1 MKIHGKRLLALV
13 LSLVLCLGLLPGAA
27 LAADS
32 EVDYSKMK
40 EKFAEDSEEAK
51 TWPIYQ
57 DMDNWNLLVSN
68 EGRKYFQDGG
78 WDYILYPSFY
88 EDIFMHGSLKDPYD
102 VGVDIPRGATEVYAD
117 YYWMLTQYMEAS
129 FNLVEDYEND
139 KELLFDYL
147 TMPFR
152 YYFATSGYA
161 KRVYTDEYGLEE
173 AVYSKG
179 DDHFV
184 IPSWKK
190 AQAVKNESGVVYVVH
205 FKCPVAAETTAHTF
219 TGEQPSSWARDQVGL
234 AIDAGI
240 VPQALQSRYTD
251 TATRADFCALVVA
264 LLEKYLGWELTAEET
279 FTDTD
284 DINVRKAA
292 TLGVVQGVGNGAF
305 NPNGE
310 LTREQ
315 AATMLERTY
324 RASLRYLQ
332 GSGTSSFADSASVS
346 SWAADAVAKME
357 NSGIMT
363 GVGNNRFDPQGPYS
377 REQSI
382 MTMYRLY
389 RLFEPAQGKPA
400 YQEAAPIEVD
410 GLSQVYIGLN
420 YIYTRLKFPS
430 TMEVLRIRHGYYD
443 RTGMSDAIFSDTDEY
458 YAVSIMVKAMNSLGA
473 MVSDT
478 YVFLIDLTTGE
489 TEYDLINRAEDN
501 VDYAWGGAKLN
512 WMDVLTEALQIGGGG
527 MLENECTP
535 EEVADLVRMVQE
547 ANS

>member
-1 MKIHGKRLLALV
+1 MKKHWKRLLSLLMA
-13 LSLVLCLGLLPGAA
+13 LVLCLGLMPGAA
-27 LAADS
+27 LAAEE
-32 EVDYSKMK
+32 EVDYSEMT
-40 EKFAEDSEEAK
+40 EKFAEDAEEAK

-57 DMDNWNLLVSN
+57 DMDNWNLLVSD
-68 EGRKYFQDGG
+68 EGRKYFQDSG
-78 WDYILYPSFY
+78 WEYMLYPSFY
-88 EDIFMHGSLKDPYD
+88 EDVFMHGTLKDPYD
-102 VGVDIPRGATEVYAD
+102 AGVDIPRGATEVYAD
-117 YYWMLTQYMEAS
+117 YYWMLDQYFAAS
-129 FNLVEDYEND
+129 FNLVDDYND
-139 KELLFDYL
+139 KDAIFDYL

-152 YYFATSGYA
+152 YYFATCGYA
-161 KRVYTDEYGLEE
+161 KRMYTDEYGQQE

-179 DDHFV
+179 DDHYV
-184 IPSWKK
+184 ILARQK
-190 AQAVKNESGVVYVVH
+190 AQAVKNESSVVYVVH
-205 FKCPVAAETTAHTF
+205 FKCPVAAETTTHTF
-219 TGEQPSSWARDQVGL
+219 AGEQPSSWAKDQVGL

-240 VPQALQSRYTD
+240 VPQALQSRYTA

-264 LLEKYLGWELTAEET
+264 MLEKYLGWELTAEET

-292 TLGVVQGVGNGAF
+292 TLGIVQGVGNGAF

-332 GSGTSSFADSASVS
+332 GGGTSGFADSASVS

-357 NSGIMT
+357 NSGIMN
-363 GVGNNRFDPQGPYS
+363 GVGNNRFDPQGAYS

-389 RLFEPAQGKPA
+389 RLFEPAQGMPA
-400 YQEAAPIEVD
+400 YQEAAPTEVD
-410 GLSQVYIGLN
+410 GLGQVYIGLN
-420 YIYTRLKFPS
+420 YIYNNLKFPS

-443 RTGMSDAIFSDTDEY
+443 RTGMSDAILSDTDEY

-478 YVFLIDLTTGE
+478 YVFLTDLTTGK
-489 TEYDLINRAEDN
+489 TYYNLI
-501 VDYAWGGAKLN
+501 DYAADNADYGWGASKLN
-512 WMDVLTEALQIGGGG
+512 WLEVETEALQIGGGG
-527 MLENECTP
+527 MLEHECTP
-535 EEVADLVRMVQE
+535 EEEADLVRMVQE

>member
-1 MKIHGKRLLALV
+1 MKKHWKRLLSLLLA
-13 LSLVLCLGLLPGAA
+13 LVLCLGLMPGAA
-27 LAADS
+27 LAAEE
-32 EVDYSKMK
+32 EVDYSEMT
-40 EKFAEDSEEAK
+40 EKFAEDTEEAK

-57 DMDNWNLLVSN
+57 DMDNWNLLVSD

-78 WDYILYPSFY
+78 WDYMLYPSFY
-88 EDIFMHGSLKDPYD
+88 EDVFMHGSLKDPYD

-117 YYWMLTQYMEAS
+117 YYWMLTQYMQAG

-139 KELLFDYL
+139 KDLIFDYM

-152 YYFATSGYA
+152 YYFATCGYA

-179 DDHFV
+179 DDHYV

-190 AQAVKNESGVVYVVH
+190 AQAVKNESGVMYVVH
-205 FKCPVAAETTAHTF
+205 FKCPVAAETTTHTF
-219 TGEQPSSWARDQVGL
+219 TGEQPSSWAKDQVGL

-240 VPQALQSRYTD
+240 VPQALQSRYTA

-264 LLEKYLGWELTAEET
+264 MLEKYLGWELTAEET

-292 TLGVVQGVGNGAF
+292 TLGIVQGVGNGAF
-305 NPNGE
+305 DPNGE

-332 GSGTSSFADSASVS
+332 GGGTSGFADSSSVS

-389 RLFEPAQGKPA
+389 RLFEPAQGMPA
-400 YQEAAPIEVD
+400 YQEAAPTEVD
-410 GLSQVYIGLN
+410 GLGQVYIGLN

>member
-1 MKIHGKRLLALV
+1 MKKHWKRLLSLLMA
-13 LSLVLCLGLLPGAA
+13 LVLCLGLMPGAA
-27 LAADS
+27 LAAEE
-32 EVDYSKMK
+32 EVDYSEMT
-40 EKFAEDSEEAK
+40 EKFAEDAEEAK

-57 DMDNWNLLVSN
+57 DMDNWNLLVSD
-68 EGRKYFQDGG
+68 EGRKYFQDSG
-78 WDYILYPSFY
+78 WEYMLYPSFY
-88 EDIFMHGSLKDPYD
+88 EDVFMHGTLKDPYD
-102 VGVDIPRGATEVYAD
+102 AGVDIPRGATEVYAD
-117 YYWMLTQYMEAS
+117 YYWMLDQYFAAS
-129 FNLVEDYEND
+129 FNLVDDYND
-139 KELLFDYL
+139 KDAIFDYL

-152 YYFATSGYA
+152 YYFATCGYA
-161 KRVYTDEYGLEE
+161 KRMYTDEYGQQE

-179 DDHFV
+179 DDHYV
-184 IPSWKK
+184 ILARQK
-190 AQAVKNESGVVYVVH
+190 AQAVKNESSVVYVVH
-205 FKCPVAAETTAHTF
+205 FKCPVAAETTTHTF
-219 TGEQPSSWARDQVGL
+219 AGEQPSSWAKDQVGL

-292 TLGVVQGVGNGAF
+292 TLGIVQGVGNGAF

-382 MTMYRLY
+382 MTMFRLY
-389 RLFEPAQGKPA
+389 RLFLPTEGKPA
-400 YQEAAPIEVD
+400 YQEAAPTEVD
-410 GLSQVYIGLN
+410 GLGQVYIGLN
-420 YIYTRLKFPS
+420 YIYPRLKFPS

-443 RTGMSDAIFSDTDEY
+443 RTGMSDAILSDTDEY
-458 YAVSIMVKAMNSLGA
+458 YAVSIMLKAMNSLGA

-478 YVFLIDLTTGE
+478 YVFLTDLTTGK
-489 TEYDLINRAEDN
+489 TYYNLI
-501 VDYAWGGAKLN
+501 DYAGDNADYGWGSAKLN
-512 WMDVLTEALQIGGGG
+512 WLEVETEALQIGGGG
-527 MLENECTP
+527 MLEHECTP

>member
-1 MKIHGKRLLALV
+1 MKKHWKRLLSLLMA
-13 LSLVLCLGLLPGAA
+13 LVLCLGLMPGAA
-27 LAADS
+27 LAAEE
-32 EVDYSKMK
+32 EVDYSEMT
-40 EKFAEDSEEAK
+40 EKFAEDAEEAK

-57 DMDNWNLLVSN
+57 DMDNWNLLVSD
-68 EGRKYFQDGG
+68 EGRKYFQDSG
-78 WDYILYPSFY
+78 WEYMLYPSFY
-88 EDIFMHGSLKDPYD
+88 EDVFMHGTLKDPYD
-102 VGVDIPRGATEVYAD
+102 AGVDIPRGATEVYAD
-117 YYWMLTQYMEAS
+117 YYWMLDQYFAAS
-129 FNLVEDYEND
+129 FNLVDDYND
-139 KELLFDYL
+139 KDAIFDYL

-152 YYFATSGYA
+152 YYFATCGYA
-161 KRVYTDEYGLEE
+161 KRMYTDEYGQQE

-179 DDHFV
+179 DDHYV
-184 IPSWKK
+184 ILARQK
-190 AQAVKNESGVVYVVH
+190 AQAVKNESSVVYVVH
-205 FKCPVAAETTAHTF
+205 FKCPVAAETTTHTF
-219 TGEQPSSWARDQVGL
+219 AGEQPSSWAKDQVGL

-264 LLEKYLGWELTAEET
+264 LIEEYWGEAITAEET

-292 TLGVVQGVGNGAF
+292 TLGIVQGVGNGAF

-324 RASLRYLQ
+324 QVSRRILQ
-332 GSGTSSFADSASVS
+332 GGGASSFADSSSVS
-346 SWAADAVAKME
+346 PWAADAVAKME

-363 GVGNNRFDPQGPYS
+363 GVGNNRFDPKGAYS

-389 RLFEPAQGKPA
+389 RLFEPAQGMPA
-400 YQEAAPIEVD
+400 YQEAAPTEVD
-410 GLSQVYIGLN
+410 GLGQVYIGLN
-420 YIYTRLKFPS
+420 YVYTRLKFPS

-443 RTGMSDAIFSDTDEY
+443 RTGMSDAILSDTDEY
-458 YAVSIMVKAMNSLGA
+458 YAVSIMLKAMNSLGA

-478 YVFLIDLTTGE
+478 YVFLTDLTTGK
-489 TEYDLINRAEDN
+489 TYYNLI
-501 VDYAWGGAKLN
+501 DYAGDNADYGWGSAKLN
-512 WMDVLTEALQIGGGG
+512 WLEVETEALQIGGGG
-527 MLENECTP
+527 MLEHECTP

>member
-1 MKIHGKRLLALV
+1 MKKHWKRLLSLLMA
-13 LSLVLCLGLLPGAA
+13 LVLCLGLMPGAA
-27 LAADS
+27 LAAEE
-32 EVDYSKMK
+32 EVDYSEMT
-40 EKFAEDSEEAK
+40 EKFAEDAEEAK

-57 DMDNWNLLVSN
+57 DMDNWNLLVSD
-68 EGRKYFQDGG
+68 EGRKYFQDSG
-78 WDYILYPSFY
+78 WEYMLYPSFY
-88 EDIFMHGSLKDPYD
+88 EDVFMHGTLKDPYD
-102 VGVDIPRGATEVYAD
+102 AGVDIPRGATEVYAD
-117 YYWMLTQYMEAS
+117 YYWMLDQYFAAS
-129 FNLVEDYEND
+129 FNLVDDYND
-139 KELLFDYL
+139 KDAIFDYL

-152 YYFATSGYA
+152 YYFATCGYA
-161 KRVYTDEYGLEE
+161 KRMYTDEYGQQE

-179 DDHFV
+179 DDHYV
-184 IPSWKK
+184 ILARQK
-190 AQAVKNESGVVYVVH
+190 AQAVKNESSVVYVVH
-205 FKCPVAAETTAHTF
+205 FKCPVAAETTTHTF
-219 TGEQPSSWARDQVGL
+219 AGEQPSSWAKDQVGL

-292 TLGVVQGVGNGAF
+292 TLGIVQGVGNGAF

-382 MTMYRLY
+382 MTMFRLY
-389 RLFEPAQGKPA
+389 RLFEPAQGMPA
-400 YQEAAPIEVD
+400 YQEAAPTEVD
-410 GLSQVYIGLN
+410 GLGQVYIGLN
-420 YIYTRLKFPS
+420 YIYTRLKVPS
-430 TMEVLRIRHGYYD
+430 SMEVLRIRHGYYD
-443 RTGMSDAIFSDTDEY
+443 RTGLSDAVLSDTDEY
-458 YAVSIMVKAMNSLGA
+458 YAVSIMLKAMNSLGV

-478 YVFLIDLTTGE
+478 YVFLTDLTTGK
-489 TEYDLINRAEDN
+489 TYYNLI
-501 VDYAWGGAKLN
+501 DYAGDNADYGWGSAKLN
-512 WMDVLTEALQIGGGG
+512 WLEVETEALQIGGGG
-527 MLENECTP
+527 MLEHECTP

>member
-1 MKIHGKRLLALV
+1 MKKHWKRLLSLLMA
-13 LSLVLCLGLLPGAA
+13 LVLCLGLMPGAA
-27 LAADS
+27 LAAEE
-32 EVDYSKMK
+32 EVDYSEMT
-40 EKFAEDSEEAK
+40 EKFAEDAEEAK

-57 DMDNWNLLVSN
+57 DMDNWNLLVSD
-68 EGRKYFQDGG
+68 EGRKYFQDSG
-78 WDYILYPSFY
+78 WEYMLYPSFY
-88 EDIFMHGSLKDPYD
+88 EDVFMHGTLKDPYD
-102 VGVDIPRGATEVYAD
+102 AGVDIPRGATEVYAD
-117 YYWMLTQYMEAS
+117 YYWMLDQYFAAS
-129 FNLVEDYEND
+129 FNLVDDYND
-139 KELLFDYL
+139 KDAIFDYL

-152 YYFATSGYA
+152 YYFATCGYA
-161 KRVYTDEYGLEE
+161 KRMYTDEYGQQE

-179 DDHFV
+179 DDHYV
-184 IPSWKK
+184 ILARQK
-190 AQAVKNESGVVYVVH
+190 AQAVKNESSVVYVVH
-205 FKCPVAAETTAHTF
+205 FKCPVAVETTTHTF
-219 TGEQPSSWARDQVGL
+219 AGEQPSSWAKDQVGL

-264 LLEKYLGWELTAEET
+264 LIEEYWGEAITAEET

-292 TLGVVQGVGNGAF
+292 TLGIVQGVGNGAF

-363 GVGNNRFDPQGPYS
+363 GVGNNRFDPKGAYS

-382 MTMYRLY
+382 MTMFRLY
-389 RLFEPAQGKPA
+389 RLFEPAQGMPA
-400 YQEAAPIEVD
+400 YQEAAPTEVD
-410 GLSQVYIGLN
+410 GLGQVYIGLN

-443 RTGMSDAIFSDTDEY
+443 RTGMSDAILSDTDEY
-458 YAVSIMVKAMNSLGA
+458 YAVSIMLKAMNSLGA

-478 YVFLIDLTTGE
+478 YVFLTDLTTGK
-489 TEYDLINRAEDN
+489 TYYNLI
-501 VDYAWGGAKLN
+501 DYAGDNADYGWGSAKLN
-512 WMDVLTEALQIGGGG
+512 WLEVETEALQIGGGG
-527 MLENECTP
+527 MLEHECTP

>member
-1 MKIHGKRLLALV
+1 MKKHWKRLLSLLMA
-13 LSLVLCLGLLPGAA
+13 LVLCLGLMPGAA
-27 LAADS
+27 LAAEE
-32 EVDYSKMK
+32 EVDYSEMT
-40 EKFAEDSEEAK
+40 EKFAEDAEEAK

-57 DMDNWNLLVSN
+57 DMDNWNLLVSD
-68 EGRKYFQDGG
+68 EGRKYFQDSG
-78 WDYILYPSFY
+78 WEYMLYPSFY
-88 EDIFMHGSLKDPYD
+88 EDVFMHGTLKDPYD
-102 VGVDIPRGATEVYAD
+102 AGVDIPRGATEVYAD
-117 YYWMLTQYMEAS
+117 YYWMLDQYFAAS
-129 FNLVEDYEND
+129 FNLVDDYND
-139 KELLFDYL
+139 KDAIFDYL

-152 YYFATSGYA
+152 YYFATCGYA
-161 KRVYTDEYGLEE
+161 KRMYTDEYGQQE

-179 DDHFV
+179 DDHYV
-184 IPSWKK
+184 ILARQK
-190 AQAVKNESGVVYVVH
+190 AQAVKNESSVVYVVH
-205 FKCPVAAETTAHTF
+205 FKCPVAAETTTHTF
-219 TGEQPSSWARDQVGL
+219 TGEQPSSWAKDQVGL

-292 TLGVVQGVGNGAF
+292 TLGIVQGVGNGAF

-363 GVGNNRFDPQGPYS
+363 GVGNNRFDPKGAYS

-389 RLFEPAQGKPA
+389 RLFEPAQGMPA
-400 YQEAAPIEVD
+400 YQEAAPTEVD
-410 GLSQVYIGLN
+410 GLGQVYIGLN
-420 YIYTRLKFPS
+420 YVYTRLKVPS
-430 TMEVLRIRHGYYD
+430 SMEVLRIRHGYYD
-443 RTGMSDAIFSDTDEY
+443 RTGMSDAILSDTDEY
-458 YAVSIMVKAMNSLGA
+458 YAVSIMLKAMNSLGV

-478 YVFLIDLTTGE
+478 YVFLTDLTTGK
-489 TEYDLINRAEDN
+489 TYYNLI
-501 VDYAWGGAKLN
+501 DYAGDNADYGWGSAKLN
-512 WMDVLTEALQIGGGG
+512 WLEVETEALQIGGGG
-527 MLENECTP
+527 MLEHECTP

>member
-1 MKIHGKRLLALV
+1 M
-13 LSLVLCLGLLPGAA
+13 
-27 LAADS
+27 
-32 EVDYSKMK
+32 
-40 EKFAEDSEEAK
+40 
-51 TWPIYQ
+51 
-57 DMDNWNLLVSN
+57 
-68 EGRKYFQDGG
+68 
-78 WDYILYPSFY
+78 
-88 EDIFMHGSLKDPYD
+88 
-102 VGVDIPRGATEVYAD
+102 
-117 YYWMLTQYMEAS
+117 
-129 FNLVEDYEND
+129 EDYEND

-152 YYFATSGYA
+152 YYFATCGYA

-179 DDHFV
+179 EDHFV

-219 TGEQPSSWARDQVGL
+219 TGEQPSSWAKDQVGL

-240 VPQALQSRYTD
+240 VPQSLQSRYTD
-251 TATRADFCALVVA
+251 TTTRADFCALVVA
-264 LLEKYLGWELTAEET
+264 LIEKYAGEELPAEEP

-284 DINVRKAA
+284 DLNVRKAA
-292 TLGVVQGVGNGAF
+292 WLGIVQGVGNGAF
-305 NPNGE
+305 NPDGE

-324 RASLRYLQ
+324 RASLRILQ
-332 GSGTSSFADSASVS
+332 GDGTSGFADASSVS

-357 NSGIMT
+357 NSGIMA
-363 GVGNNRFDPQGPYS
+363 GVGNNQFKPQDSYS

-382 MTMYRLY
+382 MTMFRLY
-389 RLFEPAQGKPA
+389 RLFLPTEGKPA

-410 GLSQVYIGLN
+410 GLGQVYIGLN
-420 YIYTRLKFPS
+420 YIYPRLKFPS

-443 RTGMSDAIFSDTDEY
+443 RTGLSDAVLSDTDEY
-458 YAVSIMVKAMNSLGA
+458 YAVSIMLKAMNSLGA

-478 YVFLIDLTTGE
+478 YVFLFDLTTGE
-489 TEYDLINRAEDN
+489 TYYDLINYAGDIADN
-501 VDYAWGGAKLN
+501 AWGGGKLN
-512 WMDVLTEALQIGGGG
+512 WMEVETEALGIGGGG
-527 MLENECTP
+527 MLENECSP
-535 EEVADLVRMVQE
+535 EEVAELVRMVQE

>member
-32 EVDYSKMK
+32 EVDYSEMK

-57 DMDNWNLLVSN
+57 DMDNWNLLVSD

-190 AQAVKNESGVVYVVH
+190 AQAVKNESSVVYVVH
-205 FKCPVAAETTAHTF
+205 FKC
-219 TGEQPSSWARDQVGL
+219 R
-234 AIDAGI
+234 
-240 VPQALQSRYTD
+240 
-251 TATRADFCALVVA
+251 
-264 LLEKYLGWELTAEET
+264 
-279 FTDTD
+279 
-284 DINVRKAA
+284 
-292 TLGVVQGVGNGAF
+292 
-305 NPNGE
+305 
-310 LTREQ
+310 
-315 AATMLERTY
+315 
-324 RASLRYLQ
+324 
-332 GSGTSSFADSASVS
+332 
-346 SWAADAVAKME
+346 
-357 NSGIMT
+357 
-363 GVGNNRFDPQGPYS
+363 
-377 REQSI
+377 
-382 MTMYRLY
+382 
-389 RLFEPAQGKPA
+389 
-400 YQEAAPIEVD
+400 
-410 GLSQVYIGLN
+410 
-420 YIYTRLKFPS
+420 
-430 TMEVLRIRHGYYD
+430 
-443 RTGMSDAIFSDTDEY
+443 
-458 YAVSIMVKAMNSLGA
+458 
-473 MVSDT
+473 
-478 YVFLIDLTTGE
+478 
-489 TEYDLINRAEDN
+489 
-501 VDYAWGGAKLN
+501 
-512 WMDVLTEALQIGGGG
+512 
-527 MLENECTP
+527 
-535 EEVADLVRMVQE
+535 
-547 ANS
+547 

>member
-1 MKIHGKRLLALV
+1 MKKHWKRLLSLLMA
-13 LSLVLCLGLLPGAA
+13 LVLCLGLMPGAA
-27 LAADS
+27 LAAEE
-32 EVDYSKMK
+32 EVDYSEMT
-40 EKFAEDSEEAK
+40 EKFAEDAEEAK

-57 DMDNWNLLVSN
+57 DMDNWNLLVSD
-68 EGRKYFQDGG
+68 EGRKYFQDSG
-78 WDYILYPSFY
+78 WEYMLYPSFY
-88 EDIFMHGSLKDPYD
+88 EDVFMHGTLKDPYD
-102 VGVDIPRGATEVYAD
+102 AGVDIPRGATEVYAD
-117 YYWMLTQYMEAS
+117 YYWMLDQYFAAS
-129 FNLVEDYEND
+129 FNLVDDYND
-139 KELLFDYL
+139 KDAIFDYL

-152 YYFATSGYA
+152 YYFATCGYA
-161 KRVYTDEYGLEE
+161 KRMYTDEYGQQE

-179 DDHFV
+179 DDHYV
-184 IPSWKK
+184 ILARQK
-190 AQAVKNESGVVYVVH
+190 AQAVKNESSVVYVVH
-205 FKCPVAAETTAHTF
+205 FKCPVAAETTTHTF
-219 TGEQPSSWARDQVGL
+219 AGEQPSSWAKDQVGL

-264 LLEKYLGWELTAEET
+264 LIEEYWGEAITAEET

-292 TLGVVQGVGNGAF
+292 TLGIVQGVGNGAF

-324 RASLRYLQ
+324 QVSRRILQ
-332 GSGTSSFADSASVS
+332 GGGASSFADSSSVS
-346 SWAADAVAKME
+346 PWAADAVAKME

-389 RLFEPAQGKPA
+389 RLFEPAQGMPA

-410 GLSQVYIGLN
+410 GLGQVYIGLN
-420 YIYTRLKFPS
+420 YIYPRLKVPS
-430 TMEVLRIRHGYYD
+430 SMEVLRIRHGYYD
-443 RTGMSDAIFSDTDEY
+443 RTGMSDAILSDTDEY
-458 YAVSIMVKAMNSLGA
+458 YAVSIMLKAMNSLGV

-478 YVFLIDLTTGE
+478 YVFLTDLTTGK
-489 TEYDLINRAEDN
+489 TYYNLI
-501 VDYAWGGAKLN
+501 DYAGDNADYGWGSAKLN
-512 WMDVLTEALQIGGGG
+512 WLEVETEALQIGGGG
-527 MLENECTP
+527 MLEHECTP

>member
-1 MKIHGKRLLALV
+1 MKKHWKRLLSLLMA
-13 LSLVLCLGLLPGAA
+13 LVLCLGLMPGAA
-27 LAADS
+27 LAAEE
-32 EVDYSKMK
+32 EVDYSEMT
-40 EKFAEDSEEAK
+40 EKFAEDAEEAK

-57 DMDNWNLLVSN
+57 DMDNWNLLVSD
-68 EGRKYFQDGG
+68 EGRKYFQDSG
-78 WDYILYPSFY
+78 WEYMLYPSFY
-88 EDIFMHGSLKDPYD
+88 EDVFMHGTLKDPYD
-102 VGVDIPRGATEVYAD
+102 AGVDIPRGATEVYAD
-117 YYWMLTQYMEAS
+117 YYWMLDQYFAAS
-129 FNLVEDYEND
+129 FNLVDDYND
-139 KELLFDYL
+139 KDAIFDYL

-152 YYFATSGYA
+152 YYFATCGYA
-161 KRVYTDEYGLEE
+161 KRMYTDEYGQQE

-179 DDHFV
+179 DDHYV
-184 IPSWKK
+184 ILARQK
-190 AQAVKNESGVVYVVH
+190 AQAVKNESSVVYVVH
-205 FKCPVAAETTAHTF
+205 FKCPVAAETTTHTF
-219 TGEQPSSWARDQVGL
+219 AGEQPSSWAKDQVGL

-264 LLEKYLGWELTAEET
+264 LIEEYWGEAITAEET

-292 TLGVVQGVGNGAF
+292 TLGIVQGVGNGAF

-324 RASLRYLQ
+324 QVSRRILQ
-332 GSGTSSFADSASVS
+332 GGGASSFADSSSVS
-346 SWAADAVAKME
+346 PWAADAVAKME

-389 RLFEPAQGKPA
+389 RLFEPAQGMPA
-400 YQEAAPIEVD
+400 YQEAAPTEVD
-410 GLSQVYIGLN
+410 GLGQVYIGLN
-420 YIYTRLKFPS
+420 YVYTRLKFPS

-443 RTGMSDAIFSDTDEY
+443 RTGMSDAILSDTDEY
-458 YAVSIMVKAMNSLGA
+458 YAVSIMLKAMNSLGA

-478 YVFLIDLTTGE
+478 YVFLTDLTTGK
-489 TEYDLINRAEDN
+489 TYYNLI
-501 VDYAWGGAKLN
+501 DYAGDNADYGWGSAKLN
-512 WMDVLTEALQIGGGG
+512 WLEVETEALQIGGGG
-527 MLENECTP
+527 MLEHECTP

>member
-1 MKIHGKRLLALV
+1 MKKHWKRLLSLLMA
-13 LSLVLCLGLLPGAA
+13 LVLCLGLMPGAA
-27 LAADS
+27 LAAEE
-32 EVDYSKMK
+32 EVDYSEMT
-40 EKFAEDSEEAK
+40 EKFAEDAEEAK

-57 DMDNWNLLVSN
+57 DMDNWNLLVSD
-68 EGRKYFQDGG
+68 EGRKYFQDSG
-78 WDYILYPSFY
+78 WEYMLYPSFY
-88 EDIFMHGSLKDPYD
+88 EDVFMHGTLKDPYD
-102 VGVDIPRGATEVYAD
+102 AGVDIPRGATEVYAD
-117 YYWMLTQYMEAS
+117 YYWMLDQYFAAS
-129 FNLVEDYEND
+129 FNLVDDYND
-139 KELLFDYL
+139 KDAIFDYL

-152 YYFATSGYA
+152 YYFATCGYA
-161 KRVYTDEYGLEE
+161 KRMYTDEYGQQE

-179 DDHFV
+179 DDHYV
-184 IPSWKK
+184 ILARQK
-190 AQAVKNESGVVYVVH
+190 AQAVKNESSVVYVVH
-205 FKCPVAAETTAHTF
+205 FKCPVAAETTTHTF
-219 TGEQPSSWARDQVGL
+219 TGEQPSSWAKDQVGL

-292 TLGVVQGVGNGAF
+292 TLGIVQGVGNGAF

-332 GSGTSSFADSASVS
+332 GGGTSSFADSSSVS

-357 NSGIMT
+357 NSGIMN
-363 GVGNNRFDPQGPYS
+363 GVGSNRFDPQGAYS

-389 RLFEPAQGKPA
+389 RLFEPAQGMPA
-400 YQEAAPIEVD
+400 YQEAAPTEVD
-410 GLSQVYIGLN
+410 GLGQVYIGLN

-443 RTGMSDAIFSDTDEY
+443 RTGMSDAILSDTDEY
-458 YAVSIMVKAMNSLGA
+458 YAVSIMLKAMNSLGV

-478 YVFLIDLTTGE
+478 YVFLTDLTTGK
-489 TEYDLINRAEDN
+489 TYYNLI
-501 VDYAWGGAKLN
+501 DYAGDNADYGWGSAKLN
-512 WMDVLTEALQIGGGG
+512 WLEVETEALQIGGGG
-527 MLENECTP
+527 MLEHECTP

>member
-32 EVDYSKMK
+32 EVDYSEMK

-152 YYFATSGYA
+152 YYFSTCGYA

-190 AQAVKNESGVVYVVH
+190 AQAVKNESSVVYVVH

-219 TGEQPSSWARDQVGL
+219 TGEQPSSWAKDQVGL

-292 TLGVVQGVGNGAF
+292 TLGIVQGVGNGAF

-389 RLFEPAQGKPA
+389 RLFEPAQGMPA
-400 YQEAAPIEVD
+400 YQEAAPTEVD
-410 GLSQVYIGLN
+410 GLGQVYIGLN

>member
-1 MKIHGKRLLALV
+1 MKKHWKRLLSLLMA
-13 LSLVLCLGLLPGAA
+13 LVLCLGLMPGAA
-27 LAADS
+27 LAAEE
-32 EVDYSKMK
+32 EVDYSEMT
-40 EKFAEDSEEAK
+40 EKFAEDAEEAK

-57 DMDNWNLLVSN
+57 DMDNWNLLVSD
-68 EGRKYFQDGG
+68 EGRKYFQDSG
-78 WDYILYPSFY
+78 WEYMLYPSFY
-88 EDIFMHGSLKDPYD
+88 EDVFMHGTLKDPYD
-102 VGVDIPRGATEVYAD
+102 AGVDIPRGATEVYAD
-117 YYWMLTQYMEAS
+117 YYWMLDQYFAAS
-129 FNLVEDYEND
+129 FNLVDDYND
-139 KELLFDYL
+139 KDAIFDYL

-152 YYFATSGYA
+152 YYFATCGYA
-161 KRVYTDEYGLEE
+161 KRMYTDEYGQQE

-179 DDHFV
+179 DDHYV
-184 IPSWKK
+184 ILARQK
-190 AQAVKNESGVVYVVH
+190 AQAVKNESSVVYVVH
-205 FKCPVAAETTAHTF
+205 FKCPVAAETTTHTF
-219 TGEQPSSWARDQVGL
+219 AGEQPSSWAKDQVGL

-292 TLGVVQGVGNGAF
+292 TLGIVQGVGNGAF

-363 GVGNNRFDPQGPYS
+363 GVGNNRFDPKGAYS

-389 RLFEPAQGKPA
+389 RLFEPAQGMPA

-410 GLSQVYIGLN
+410 GLGQVYIGLN
-420 YIYTRLKFPS
+420 YVYTRLKVPS
-430 TMEVLRIRHGYYD
+430 SMEVLRIRHGYYD
-443 RTGMSDAIFSDTDEY
+443 RTGMSDAILSDTDEY
-458 YAVSIMVKAMNSLGA
+458 YAVSIMLKAMNSLGV

-478 YVFLIDLTTGE
+478 YVFLTDLTTGK
-489 TEYDLINRAEDN
+489 TYYNLI
-501 VDYAWGGAKLN
+501 DYAGDNADYGWGSAKLN
-512 WMDVLTEALQIGGGG
+512 WLEVETEALQIGGGG
-527 MLENECTP
+527 MLEHECTP

>member
-32 EVDYSKMK
+32 EVDYSEMK

-57 DMDNWNLLVSN
+57 DMDNWNLLVSD

-219 TGEQPSSWARDQVGL
+219 TGEQPSSWAKDQVGL

-389 RLFEPAQGKPA
+389 RLFEPAQGMPA
-400 YQEAAPIEVD
+400 YQEAAPTEVD
-410 GLSQVYIGLN
+410 GLGQVYIGLN

>member
-1 MKIHGKRLLALV
+1 MKKHWKRLLSLLMA
-13 LSLVLCLGLLPGAA
+13 LVLCLGLMPGAA
-27 LAADS
+27 LAAEE
-32 EVDYSKMK
+32 EVDYSEMT
-40 EKFAEDSEEAK
+40 EKFAEDTEEAK

-57 DMDNWNLLVSN
+57 DMDNWNLLVSD
-68 EGRKYFQDGG
+68 EGRKYFQDSG
-78 WDYILYPSFY
+78 WEYMLYPSFY
-88 EDIFMHGSLKDPYD
+88 EDVFMHGTLKDPYD
-102 VGVDIPRGATEVYAD
+102 AGVDIPRGATEVYAD
-117 YYWMLTQYMEAS
+117 YYWMLDQYFAAS
-129 FNLVEDYEND
+129 FNLVDDYND
-139 KELLFDYL
+139 KDAIFDYL

-152 YYFATSGYA
+152 YYFATCGYA
-161 KRVYTDEYGLEE
+161 KRMYTDEYGQQE

-179 DDHFV
+179 DDHYV
-184 IPSWKK
+184 ILARQK
-190 AQAVKNESGVVYVVH
+190 AQAVKNESSVVYVVH
-205 FKCPVAAETTAHTF
+205 FKCPVAAETTTHTF
-219 TGEQPSSWARDQVGL
+219 AGEQPSSWAKDQVGL

-292 TLGVVQGVGNGAF
+292 TLGIVQGVGNGAF

-382 MTMYRLY
+382 MTMFRLY
-389 RLFEPAQGKPA
+389 RLFLPTEGKPA
-400 YQEAAPIEVD
+400 YQEAAPTEVD
-410 GLSQVYIGLN
+410 GLGQVYIGLN
-420 YIYTRLKFPS
+420 YIYPRLKFPS

-443 RTGMSDAIFSDTDEY
+443 RTGMSDAILSDTDEY
-458 YAVSIMVKAMNSLGA
+458 YAVSIMLKAMNSLGA

-478 YVFLIDLTTGE
+478 YVFLTDLTTGK
-489 TEYDLINRAEDN
+489 TYYNLI
-501 VDYAWGGAKLN
+501 DYAGDNADYGWGSAKLN
-512 WMDVLTEALQIGGGG
+512 WLEVETEALQIGGGG
-527 MLENECTP
+527 MLEHECTP

>member
-1 MKIHGKRLLALV
+1 MKKHWKRLLSLLMA
-13 LSLVLCLGLLPGAA
+13 LVLCLGLMPGAA
-27 LAADS
+27 LAAEE
-32 EVDYSKMK
+32 EVDYSEMT
-40 EKFAEDSEEAK
+40 EKFAEDAEEAK

-57 DMDNWNLLVSN
+57 DMDNWNLLVSD
-68 EGRKYFQDGG
+68 EGRKYFQDSG
-78 WDYILYPSFY
+78 WEYMLYPSFY
-88 EDIFMHGSLKDPYD
+88 EDVFMHGTLKDPYD
-102 VGVDIPRGATEVYAD
+102 AGVDIPRGATEVYAD
-117 YYWMLTQYMEAS
+117 YYWMLDQYFAAS
-129 FNLVEDYEND
+129 FNLVDDYND
-139 KELLFDYL
+139 KDAIFDYL

-152 YYFATSGYA
+152 YYFATCGYA
-161 KRVYTDEYGLEE
+161 KRMYTDEYGQQE

-179 DDHFV
+179 DDHYV
-184 IPSWKK
+184 ILARQK
-190 AQAVKNESGVVYVVH
+190 AQAVKNESSVVYVVH
-205 FKCPVAAETTAHTF
+205 FKCPVAAETTTHTF
-219 TGEQPSSWARDQVGL
+219 AGEQPSSWAKDQVGL

-292 TLGVVQGVGNGAF
+292 TLGIVQGVGNGAF

-363 GVGNNRFDPQGPYS
+363 GVGNNRFDPKGAYS

-389 RLFEPAQGKPA
+389 RLFEPAQGMPA
-400 YQEAAPIEVD
+400 YQEAAPTEVD
-410 GLSQVYIGLN
+410 GLGQVYIGLN
-420 YIYTRLKFPS
+420 YVYTRLKVPS
-430 TMEVLRIRHGYYD
+430 SMEVLRIRHGYYD
-443 RTGMSDAIFSDTDEY
+443 RTGMSDAILSDTDEY
-458 YAVSIMVKAMNSLGA
+458 YAVSIMLKAMNSLGV

-478 YVFLIDLTTGE
+478 YVFLTDLTTGK
-489 TEYDLINRAEDN
+489 TYYNLI
-501 VDYAWGGAKLN
+501 DYAGDNADYGWGSAKLN
-512 WMDVLTEALQIGGGG
+512 WLEVETEALQIGGGG
-527 MLENECTP
+527 MLEHECTP

>member
-1 MKIHGKRLLALV
+1 MKKHWKRLLSLLMA
-13 LSLVLCLGLLPGAA
+13 LVLCLGLMPGAA
-27 LAADS
+27 LAAEE
-32 EVDYSKMK
+32 EVDYSEMT
-40 EKFAEDSEEAK
+40 EKFAEDAEEAK

-57 DMDNWNLLVSN
+57 DMDNWNLLVSD
-68 EGRKYFQDGG
+68 EGRKYFQDSG
-78 WDYILYPSFY
+78 WEYMLYPSFY
-88 EDIFMHGSLKDPYD
+88 EDVFMHGTLKDPYD
-102 VGVDIPRGATEVYAD
+102 AGVDIPRGATEVYAD
-117 YYWMLTQYMEAS
+117 YYWMLDQYFAAS
-129 FNLVEDYEND
+129 FNLVDDYND
-139 KELLFDYL
+139 KDAIFDYL

-152 YYFATSGYA
+152 YYFATCGYA
-161 KRVYTDEYGLEE
+161 KRMYTDEYGQQE

-179 DDHFV
+179 DDHYV
-184 IPSWKK
+184 ILARQK
-190 AQAVKNESGVVYVVH
+190 AQAVKNESSVVYVVH
-205 FKCPVAAETTAHTF
+205 FKCPVAAETTTHTF
-219 TGEQPSSWARDQVGL
+219 TGEQPSSWAKDQVGL

-292 TLGVVQGVGNGAF
+292 TLGIVQGVGNGAF

-389 RLFEPAQGKPA
+389 RLFEPAQGMPA

-410 GLSQVYIGLN
+410 GLGQVYIGLN
-420 YIYTRLKFPS
+420 YIYPRLKVPS
-430 TMEVLRIRHGYYD
+430 SMEVLRIRHGYYD
-443 RTGMSDAIFSDTDEY
+443 RTGMSDAILSDTDEY
-458 YAVSIMVKAMNSLGA
+458 YAVSIMLKAMNSLGV

-478 YVFLIDLTTGE
+478 YVFLTDLTTGK
-489 TEYDLINRAEDN
+489 TYYNLI
-501 VDYAWGGAKLN
+501 DYAGDNADYGWGSAKLN
-512 WMDVLTEALQIGGGG
+512 WLEVETEALQIGGGG
-527 MLENECTP
+527 MLEHECTP

>member
-1 MKIHGKRLLALV
+1 MA
-13 LSLVLCLGLLPGAA
+13 LVLCLGLMPGAA
-27 LAADS
+27 LAAEE
-32 EVDYSKMK
+32 EVDYSEMT
-40 EKFAEDSEEAK
+40 EKFAEDTEEAK

-57 DMDNWNLLVSN
+57 DMDNWNLLVSD
-68 EGRKYFQDGG
+68 EGRKYFQDSG
-78 WDYILYPSFY
+78 WEYMLYPSFY
-88 EDIFMHGSLKDPYD
+88 EDVFMHGTLKDPYD
-102 VGVDIPRGATEVYAD
+102 AGVDIPRGATEVYAD
-117 YYWMLTQYMEAS
+117 YYWMLDQYFAAS
-129 FNLVEDYEND
+129 FNLVDDYND
-139 KELLFDYL
+139 KDAIFDYL

-152 YYFATSGYA
+152 YYFATCGYA
-161 KRVYTDEYGLEE
+161 KRMYTDEYGQQE

-179 DDHFV
+179 DDHYV
-184 IPSWKK
+184 ILARQK
-190 AQAVKNESGVVYVVH
+190 AQAVKNESSVVYVVH
-205 FKCPVAAETTAHTF
+205 FKCPVAAETTTHTF
-219 TGEQPSSWARDQVGL
+219 AGEQPSSWAKDQVGL

-292 TLGVVQGVGNGAF
+292 TLGIVQGVGNGAF

-389 RLFEPAQGKPA
+389 RLFEPAQGMPA
-400 YQEAAPIEVD
+400 YQEAAPTEVD
-410 GLSQVYIGLN
+410 GLGQVYIGLN
-420 YIYTRLKFPS
+420 YVYTRLKVPS
-430 TMEVLRIRHGYYD
+430 SMEVLRIRHGYYD
-443 RTGMSDAIFSDTDEY
+443 RTGMSDAILSDTDEY
-458 YAVSIMVKAMNSLGA
+458 YAVSIMLKAMNSLGV

-478 YVFLIDLTTGE
+478 YVFLTDLTTGK
-489 TEYDLINRAEDN
+489 TYYNLI
-501 VDYAWGGAKLN
+501 DYAGDNADYGWGSAKLN
-512 WMDVLTEALQIGGGG
+512 WLEVETEALQIGGGG
-527 MLENECTP
+527 MLEHECTP
-535 EEVADLVRMVQE
+535 EEEADLVRMVQE